1 MDIQSTLTSIL
12 ALCGAISVVGGA
24 IAIVYKGYM
33 QYRKPSDDNR
43 HKIADHDREI
53 KELKTKVENDYRDI
67 KEIKKLQSA
76 MGMALVRIMDHQIY
90 GNHTSDMEK
99 TKNELLELLTNSK

>member
-1 MDIQSTLTSIL
+1 MEYIDTTMKIFGYIMETAGVI
-12 ALCGAISVVGGA
+12 GIMVGL
-24 IAIVYKGYM
+24 YCWL
-33 QYRKPSDDNR
+33 RKPSTENKEILAR
-43 HKIADHDREI
+43 HDKDIT
-53 KELKTKVENDYRDI
+53 ELKTNAEKDYNDI
-67 KEIKKLQSA
+67 KDIKKLQSV